1 MLVRRMAEEDTAK
14 VARIE
19 KECFSQPWSQQGF
32 IDALKGSDNILVV
45 AEKNGEIY
53 GYVCMY
59 VSFEEGEITNVAV
72 SEQYRNKGVGR
83 LLMQAIEREA
93 EANGVERIV
102 LEVRVSNNSAISLY
116 KSMNYRELGIRK
128 NFYEQ
133 PVEDACIMEC
143 IIQEGK

>member
-1 MLVRRMAEEDTAK
+1 MLIRRMAEEDTAK
-14 VARIE
+14 VAQIE

-32 IDALKGSDNILVV
+32 IEALKGTDNILVV
-45 AEKNGEIY
+45 AEENGEIY

-83 LLMQAIEREA
+83 LLMQGIEREA
-93 EANGVERIV
+93 KANGVERIV

-128 NFYEQ
+128 NF
-133 PVEDACIMEC
+133 
-143 IIQEGK
+143 

>member
-45 AEKNGEIY
+45 AEENGEIY

-83 LLMQAIEREA
+83 LLMQTIEREA

-116 KSMNYRELGIRK
+116 K
-128 NFYEQ
+128 
-133 PVEDACIMEC
+133 
-143 IIQEGK
+143 